1 MASRR
6 AFCTGVCTR
15 GIVHSLFLFF
25 PYEEHMVESQFDIA
39 VVGGG
44 PGGYT
49 AAIRAAQLG
58 LKTVVVEKEK
68 LGGVC
73 LNWGCIPTKALL
85 KSAEFIV
92 QAKRAADFGVI
103 LGQVNVDFPKII
115 SRSRDVSAKVVKG
128 VEYLMKKNAIEVI
141 QGTAQLLGKGII
153 EITRQGS
160 PQTQISAKHIILA
173 TGARPRSLPS
183 VQFDGQQIISSTEAM
198 TLQKLPVSMAIIG
211 AGAIGVEFAYFYN
224 ALGTKVTLIEMMPT
238 ILPVEDREIT
248 KSLTSSLQ
256 KSGIT
261 ILTEARVEKVVKGQK
276 IMLTVSTKDGSKDL
290 QADIALMAV
299 GVQGNTENLGL
310 EALGVKTDRGFIVV
324 EKPSYK
330 TSVENIYAIGDVN
343 GPPWLAH
350 VASAEG
356 ITCVESIAGK
366 NPPAIDYDT
375 IPGCTYCQPQVASV
389 GLTEEKAH
397 ERGYELKIGKF
408 PFRPLG
414 KAMAIGESEGMVK
427 LIFDAKYGELLGAHI
442 LGSEATEL
450 IAELVLAK
458 TLESTGHEI
467 IKTIHAHPT
476 LGEAVMEAAGV
487 AYGEAINI

>member
-1 MASRR
+1 MKE
-6 AFCTGVCTR
+6 F
-15 GIVHSLFLFF
+15 
-25 PYEEHMVESQFDIA
+25 QFDIS
-39 VVGGG
+39 VIGGG

-58 LKTVVVEKEK
+58 LKTVVIEKEK

-85 KSAEFIV
+85 KSAELIM

-103 LGQVNVDFPKII
+103 LGQVSADFTKII

-128 VEYLMKKNAIEVI
+128 VEYLMKKNNIEVI
-141 QGTAQLLGKGII
+141 QGTAQLRGKGII
-153 EITRQGS
+153 EITGQNS
-160 PQTQISAKHIILA
+160 SQTQITAKHIVLA

-198 TLQKLPVSMAIIG
+198 LLQKLPVSMAIIG

-224 ALGTKVTLIEMMPT
+224 ALGTKVTLIEMIPT

-248 KSLTSSLQ
+248 KSLTSSLK

-261 ILTEARVEKVVKGQK
+261 ILTEARVENVVKGQK
-276 IMLTVSTKDGSKDL
+276 ITLSVSTKDGNKEL

-310 EALGVKTDRGFIVV
+310 EALGVKTERGFIVV

-330 TSVENIYAIGDVN
+330 TTVEGIYAIGDVN

-356 ITCVESIAGK
+356 ITCIESIAGK
-366 NPPAIDYDT
+366 KPQPVDYDA

-389 GLTEEKAH
+389 GLTEEKAR

-467 IKTIHAHPT
+467 MKTIHAHPT
-476 LGEAVMEAAGV
+476 LGAAIMEAAGA